1 MSVENNDDNSLPGKG
16 KMRGAYWWSSAI
28 LIVLIVLIVHYF
40 PEIRKELKLL
50 KKVNGYWLSLAI
62 LSQLMTY
69 FLNAMVYFFL
79 LRNLGQERL
88 PGIWALI
95 RASVISLF
103 FDQVMPSAGISG
115 KTYIF
120 SFLGR
125 FNIAA
130 TKVITLIVAEL
141 LTFYVTLEILIIFLL
156 TSTIFYDRIPY
167 LFKGILPAGMLAYL
181 VIGGVIIFAGRK
193 KFFDALYR
201 RLGRVKFARRILEK
215 ASRKMQQQA
224 GSGEVQL
231 TAFLENNKRNV
242 FYAFLAQLF
251 VIVADALTILA
262 LFRGLGAPASAFNV
276 LLCFICTKIVST
288 LPISPGSLVLY
299 ESSMT
304 FFFTSLGLP
313 LGASVIV
320 TLLYRLLSFWLP
332 MPAGFILYRSWL
344 KAKPG
349 KRQVSHIER

>member
-1 MSVENNDDNSLPGKG
+1 MSVENSEDKSLPGKHR
-16 KMRGAYWWSSAI
+16 MHSAYWSLAI
-28 LIVLIVLIVHYF
+28 FIVLLVLVVHYF

-50 KKVNGYWLSLAI
+50 KKVNAYWLSLAI

-79 LRNLGQERL
+79 LRNLRQERL
-88 PGIWALI
+88 PGIGALV

-120 SFLGR
+120 GFLGR

-156 TSTIFYDRIPY
+156 TSTIFYDRTPY
-167 LFKGILPAGMLAYL
+167 VFKAVLPAGLLVYL
-181 VIGGVIIFAGRK
+181 VMAGLILFAGRK
-193 KFFDALYR
+193 KFLDGIYR
-201 RLGRVKFARRILEK
+201 RLSKVKFARKILEK
-215 ASRKMQQQA
+215 VSRKMQQQVS
-224 GSGEVQL
+224 GSEVQVSG
-231 TAFLENNKRNV
+231 FLENNKSNV
-242 FYAFLAQLF
+242 CYAFLAQLF
-251 VIVADALTILA
+251 VIIADALTILA
-262 LFRGLGAPASAFNV
+262 LFQGLGVPATAFNV

-288 LPISPGSLVLY
+288 LPISPGALVLY

-344 KAKPG
+344 KAKPD